1 LALGSHSPVR
11 GGLGGFANLV
21 PKRMSESRDVL
32 SSCPRMLCEQRL
44 LVVNDDEG
52 RQRRQPGPH
61 AFEGARRDVNV
72 LPDKKRWLE
81 NDLVPRDLPARS
93 DQSRRSY

>member
-1 LALGSHSPVR
+1 
-11 GGLGGFANLV
+11 
-21 PKRMSESRDVL
+21 
-32 SSCPRMLCEQRL
+32 MLCEQRL

>member
-1 LALGSHSPVR
+1 MKCQTFSVETSVN
-11 GGLGGFANLV
+11 GGERD
-21 PKRMSESRDVL
+21 RMRYGA
-32 SSCPRMLCEQRL
+32 QRL
-44 LVVNDDEG
+44 DVTERLVVNDDEG